1 MSGDELKN
9 LIEPFIRLKELV
21 KMYGG
26 KHYKIQIG
34 IIENIINCIH
44 SDLSDYEKSEYVIRR
59 YKNLF
64 PPYGGLSD
72 FYIHHDSYDER
83 LKLNKPLDEIND
95 KLWSIIKKYV

>member
-1 MSGDELKN
+1 MGEDDLKN
-9 LIEPFIRLKELV
+9 LKEPFIRLKELV

-26 KHYKIQIG
+26 KHYSIQIG
-34 IIENIINCIH
+34 IIEDIIDCIN
-44 SDLSDYEKSEYVIRR
+44 SDLSNNEKSEYVIRN

-83 LKLNKPLDEIND
+83 LKLNKPLDEINN

>member
-1 MSGDELKN
+1 MDEDVLKN
-9 LIEPFIRLKELV
+9 LKEPFINLKELV
-21 KMYGG
+21 KIYGE
-26 KHYKIQIG
+26 KHYRIQIG
-34 IIENIINCIH
+34 IIEGIIDCIN
-44 SDLSDYEKSEYVIRR
+44 SDLSDNEKSEYVIRN

-64 PPYGGLSD
+64 PPNGGLSD